1 MKIISK
7 PQEGEY
13 APYTLM
19 YIGLF
24 PDDGLILQH
33 LTDNLQMVKDLFGRL
48 SEAKLTERFAEGEWN
63 IKEILTHVIDDERI
77 YAYRALR
84 FARND
89 PTELP
94 GFDQEAYVIESN
106 ANARTIED
114 ILDEYDAVRRATIT
128 LFESFDDAMFT
139 RSGVANG
146 HVMSVRAAVYHIA
159 GHELHHIN
167 SMKQNY
173 L

>member
-33 LTDNLQMVKDLFGRL
+33 MQDNLQLVKDLFGGL
-48 SEAKLTERFAEGEWN
+48 SEAKLTKRFAEGEWN

-106 ANARTIED
+106 ANERTIED
-114 ILDEYDAVRRATIT
+114 ILEEYDAVRRATIT
-128 LFESFDDAMFT
+128 LFESFNDAMFT
-139 RSGVANG
+139 RTGVANG

>member
-1 MKIISK
+1 MKIIPK

-24 PDDGLILQH
+24 PDDGLILQYMQ
-33 LTDNLQMVKDLFGRL
+33 DNLQMVNDLFGGL
-48 SEAKLTERFAEGEWN
+48 SDAKLTERCAEGEWN

-89 PTELP
+89 PTDLP
-94 GFDQEAYVIESN
+94 GFEQEDYVIESN

-114 ILDEYDAVRRATIT
+114 ILDEYDAVRRATLT
-128 LFESFDDAMFT
+128 LFESFDDAAFI